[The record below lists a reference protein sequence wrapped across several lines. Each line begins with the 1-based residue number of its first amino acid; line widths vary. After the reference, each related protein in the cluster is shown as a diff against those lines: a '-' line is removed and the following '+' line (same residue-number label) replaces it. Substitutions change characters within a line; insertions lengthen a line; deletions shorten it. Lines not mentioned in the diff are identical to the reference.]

1 VDKIGLFYGSDT
13 GNTQFVAEKI
23 SERIGISGIDVFDVR
38 DVEIRKITSY
48 TLLILGIPTWFDGEL
63 QGDWGDQ
70 FSELEHIDLTGKT
83 VALYGL
89 GDQFGYDLYFLD
101 ALGILAEKVESR
113 GASIIGE
120 WPVAGYGHTKSKAQ
134 RGDVFRGCA
143 LDMDNEPDLTEPR
156 IDKWLDMIIPEFEAA
171 TAKAAERKTANQM
184 TTTTRIEG

>member
-23 SERIGISGIDVFDVR
+23 SERIGISRIDVFDVR
-38 DVEIRKITSY
+38 DVDIKKITSY

-70 FSELEHIDLTGKT
+70 FSELDHIDLTGKT

-113 GASIIGE
+113 GASIVGE
-120 WPVAGYGHTKSKAQ
+120 WPVEGYGHTESKAQ
-134 RGDVFRGCA
+134 RGGVFRGCA
-143 LDMDNEPDLTEPR
+143 LDMDNEPELTEPR
-156 IDKWLDMIIPEFEAA
+156 IDKWVDMIIPEFEAA
-171 TAKAAERKTANQM
+171 TAKAAERETANQM
-184 TTTTRIEG
+184 TTTTRTEG